1 MLVLFPPL
9 TLLNVKGDGKNLFV
23 FWKQEDL
30 LEQMQLLFI
39 IFLTGER
46 QLTEIN
52 IHFLPLNI
60 TALSDTNVM
69 RTKMIVK
76 IKMSHKFKE

>member
-9 TLLNVKGDGKNLFV
+9 ALLHVKGDGKNLFV
-23 FWKQEDL
+23 FRKQEDL

-39 IFLTGER
+39 IFLTAER

-52 IHFLPLNI
+52 IHLLPYYYCVI
-60 TALSDTNVM
+60 
-69 RTKMIVK
+69 R
-76 IKMSHKFKE
+76 HKCDENKNDH

>member
-1 MLVLFPPL
+1 MEVNAGFFPPL
-9 TLLNVKGDGKNLFV
+9 TFLHVKGDGNNLFV

-39 IFLTGER
+39 IFSTAER

-52 IHFLPLNI
+52 IHFLP
-60 TALSDTNVM
+60 
-69 RTKMIVK
+69 
-76 IKMSHKFKE
+76 

>member
-9 TLLNVKGDGKNLFV
+9 ALLRVKGDGKNLFV

-30 LEQMQLLFI
+30 LGQMQLLFI
-39 IFLTGER
+39 IFLTAER

-52 IHFLPLNI
+52 IHLLP
-60 TALSDTNVM
+60 
-69 RTKMIVK
+69 
-76 IKMSHKFKE
+76 